1 MTEIHKT
8 AIIDSRAEVAPDAR
22 IGPYVVIE
30 GPSRIGAGVE
40 LGAHVV
46 VGQFTD
52 IHENCRIFP
61 NAVVGMVP
69 QDLKFA
75 GEETTLEIGAGT
87 TIREFV
93 TVNRGTRASGATKI
107 GRNCLLMAYAHVAH
121 DCYVGDG
128 VVMANAATLAG
139 HIEIGDFATVGGLSA
154 IHQFARI
161 GRYAFIGG
169 MSRISQD
176 IIPYALVAGEPAKVV
191 GVNLVGLTRRGFGDD
206 VKQALRRAYHI
217 LYREDLNTAQALVKL
232 AEELGGVAEVREIID
247 FVGRSER
254 GILK

>member
-121 DCYVGDG
+121 DCYVDNG

>member
-8 AIIDSRAEVAPDAR
+8 AIIDSRAEVAPGAR
-22 IGPYVVIE
+22 LGPYVVVE

-46 VGQFTD
+46 VGPFTD

-61 NAVVGMVP
+61 HAVVGMIP
-69 QDLKFA
+69 QDLKFG